1 MPGPVFPLAGRFHA
15 IRDRFRL
22 CKKPF
27 TPRVPVRFACVSRTC
42 LFPGHLIARKTRVAS
57 RGMAFARVAVRPSL
71 FPQSFNSQPAVNTTA
86 DPIDR
91 HKQITLLF
99 LKYASVL
106 RARPTAD
113 HAKSLARDLEPLG
126 LTFVKSARA
135 LSVRGDLLPE
145 PFLTAFGQLNAPRFC
160 EEDREP
166 VPIEEIQQIVE
177 DELGKKIT
185 RAFASFHPKPARFS
199 GAGQIHHAVLHGGR
213 HVLVRIQRPHIRQR
227 IVKDLDSLAEIA
239 AFMDHPTGRELHHRF
254 SRVIDRLRVSLM
266 RELDYRREASALT
279 ELREKLDSYPS
290 LVIPDV
296 IHEFSSARVLTT
308 EFIDGSEI
316 WEVPSRDSASGRQLA
331 EQLTGSYL
339 DQMLLIGHVHPEPHL
354 ENLLLTGDGKLVLT
368 EATGTIRISA
378 SSRSLLNFLLTAIA
392 ARDAVSTCEAA
403 LRLGHHSGRDAQIDR
418 AALLPAVRGAV
429 QCDSL
434 SERLAGVA
442 RAASSAG
449 CPLPGEISAIADLF
463 NHLATVTLA
472 ICPRFD
478 VEGFIHEHL
487 RQQVIETEQNTV
499 PFHESSAA

>member
-1 MPGPVFPLAGRFHA
+1 
-15 IRDRFRL
+15 
-22 CKKPF
+22 
-27 TPRVPVRFACVSRTC
+27 
-42 LFPGHLIARKTRVAS
+42 
-57 RGMAFARVAVRPSL
+57 MAFARGAVRPS
-71 FPQSFNSQPAVNTTA
+71 PVPKSFNSQPAVKPTA

-106 RARPTAD
+106 RTRPTAE
-113 HAKSLARDLEPLG
+113 HAKFLARDLEPLG
-126 LTFVKSARA
+126 RTFVKAARLLSA
-135 LSVRGDLLPE
+135 RGDLLPE
-145 PFLTAFGQLNAPRFC
+145 PFLSAFGKLNAPRFC

-177 DELGKKIT
+177 DELGKKIN

-239 AFMDHPTGRELHHRF
+239 AFIDHPTGREFHHRF
-254 SRVIDRLRVSLM
+254 SRVIDRLRISLM
-266 RELDYRREASALT
+266 RELDYRREATALT
-279 ELREKLDSYPS
+279 ELRERLDGYAS

-296 IHEFSSARVLTT
+296 IHEFSSARILTT

-316 WEVPSRDSASGRQLA
+316 WEVPSRDSTLGRQFA

-354 ENLLLTGDGKLVLT
+354 ENILITGDGKLVIT
-368 EATGTIRISA
+368 EAPGTIRINA
-378 SSRSLLNFLLTAIA
+378 SSRSLLNFLLTAVA
-392 ARDAVSTCEAA
+392 SRDAVSACEAA
-403 LRLGHHSGRDAQIDR
+403 LRLGHHSGRETEIDR
-418 AALLPAVRGAV
+418 AGFLSVVRGAV
-429 QCDSL
+429 QCGSL
-434 SERLAGVA
+434 AERLAGVA
-442 RAASSAG
+442 RAASCAG
-449 CPLPGEISAIADLF
+449 FPLPTEISSIADLF
-463 NHLATVTLA
+463 SHLATVTLA

-478 VEGFIHEHL
+478 AEGFIHEHL
-487 RQQVIETEQNTV
+487 RQQGIETEQNTV